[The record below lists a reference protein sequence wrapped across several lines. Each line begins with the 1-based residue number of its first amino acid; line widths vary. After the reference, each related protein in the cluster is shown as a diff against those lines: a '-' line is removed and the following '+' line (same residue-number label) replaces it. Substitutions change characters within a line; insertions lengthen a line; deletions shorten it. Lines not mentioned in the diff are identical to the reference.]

1 MPTPRA
7 TRSEQL
13 SFRAEPALVKRID
26 DLRAAMKKRLRG
38 VDLSRSDLLKTL
50 IEQSLPAME
59 VEYFDPNL
67 GERPDWASPEERKA
81 LVVETIRSMLEIA
94 EMEGFDIEVPGY
106 KRK

>member
-1 MPTPRA
+1 MPKPKA

-50 IEQSLPAME
+50 IEQALPPME
-59 VEYFDPNL
+59 MEYMRRVPGMTVEELAEWIGDTTQFL
-67 GERPDWASPEERKA
+67 GEMADQLDLK
-81 LVVETIRSMLEIA
+81 
-94 EMEGFDIEVPGY
+94 VP
-106 KRK
+106 KRKRK